1 MEATLLMADTFWG
14 GMVEFLIGFF
24 LLPLIEM
31 LSGMGIALL
40 AGVVGGPAQLW
51 GIIGS
56 YGVKVLLMV
65 ICYFINKVVAV
76 GYLSRIIL
84 HLLFSSFFASLG
96 RIVGI

>member
-1 MEATLLMADTFWG
+1 MADTFWG
-14 GMVEFLIGFF
+14 NVVEFLIGFF
-24 LLPLIEM
+24 LLPVIEM
-31 LSGMGIALL
+31 VAGIGIALF

-56 YGVKVLLMV
+56 YGVKVLLLV

-84 HLLFSSFFASLG
+84 SLLFSSFFASLG
-96 RIVGI
+96 RIAGINN